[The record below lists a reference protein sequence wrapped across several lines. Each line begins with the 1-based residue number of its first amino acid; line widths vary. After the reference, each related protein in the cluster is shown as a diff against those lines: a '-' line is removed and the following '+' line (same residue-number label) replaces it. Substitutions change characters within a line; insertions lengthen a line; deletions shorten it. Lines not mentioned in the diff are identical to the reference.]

1 MTKVSGDAGR
11 ARMATEPVRYLVDW
25 RVSPKSVEVPR
36 STGQQAYLVATNG
49 MPRAAPGDIV
59 RGALRRN
66 YPVSSRVSVSNSGGY
81 TLIYPYRLGME
92 IFIYPYA
99 RKSNE
104 CCYFALHFS
113 CFEVER
119 GRLGEVVSLVGD
131 CRPPPPGN
139 PRRPITPVDNKTG
152 RDRRRVWTARAV
164 MGGYWFTAGSPKSG
178 EVFPSGWMLHSFK
191 DHQKPHNLKE
201 LNNPQYFKNNR
212 SFSSCVRRKHVLK
225 FLHFH
230 SHLCGQLGVAP
241 PPIAITNVL
250 ETR

>member
-139 PRRPITPVDNKTG
+139 PRRPITPVRSDTWWNG
-152 RDRRRVWTARAV
+152 WRMSPARAA
-164 MGGYWFTAGSPKSG
+164 MDRSIFTSIDKNTGG
-178 EVFPSGWMLHSFK
+178 VFLIVLKPCSFNN
-191 DHQKPHNLKE
+191 HQITNNLKKI
-201 LNNPQYFKNNR
+201 NKFQYFKNNY
-212 SFSSCVRRKHVLK
+212 SYFSCTGKNHVLE
-225 FLHFH
+225 FTYLH
-230 SHLCGQLGVAP
+230 SHLCGLMEVEP
-241 PPIAITNVL
+241 PSIAITNVL
-250 ETR
+250 GI